1 MMESCWVQ
9 ITSGRGPEE
18 CCRAAFHLLRVFSE
32 QAAKEN
38 IEVDCLEIIHGDAPK
53 TLRSALLSISGQN
66 SVDFMRSWEGT
77 IQWIAQSP
85 FRPRHKRKNWF
96 VGVQRI
102 FPPEEKELSSKDF
115 KFESM
120 RASGPGGQH
129 VNKVN
134 SAIRVTHLPT
144 GLITTAQEER
154 SQHMNKKLALS
165 RLLAKI
171 QEEQDTRAQ
180 QSRQEQWG
188 MHNDLERGN
197 PVRVFQGERFREK
210 KG

>member
-1 MMESCWVQ
+1 MTTCWVQ

-18 CCRAAFHLLRVFSE
+18 CCRAAFLFVRAFSE
-32 QAAKEN
+32 QAAKQD
-38 IEVDCLEIIHGDAPK
+38 ITVDCLEIIQGEQPK
-53 TLRSALLSISGQN
+53 TIRSALLSLSGQGCA
-66 SVDFMRSWEGT
+66 DFIPAWEGT

-96 VGVQRI
+96 VGVQQV
-102 FPPEEKELSSKDF
+102 FPPEEQELANKDF

-134 SAIRVTHLPT
+134 SAIRVTHRPT
-144 GLITTAQEER
+144 GLTAMAQEER
-154 SQHMNKKLALS
+154 SQHMNKKLALT
-165 RLLAKI
+165 RLLARI
-171 QEEQDTRAQ
+171 EAAQDARAK
-180 QSRQEQWG
+180 QSQQEQWG
-188 MHNDLERGN
+188 MHNELERGN

>member
-1 MMESCWVQ
+1 
-9 ITSGRGPEE
+9 
-18 CCRAAFHLLRVFSE
+18 
-32 QAAKEN
+32 
-38 IEVDCLEIIHGDAPK
+38 
-53 TLRSALLSISGQN
+53 
-66 SVDFMRSWEGT
+66 MRSWEGT

-144 GLITTAQEER
+144 GLATMAQEER

-180 QSRQEQWG
+180 QSQQEQWG

-197 PVRVFQGERFREK
+197 PVRVFEGERFRER